1 MEENTYCVYM
11 HMLISDGR
19 KYIGITCQEP
29 KVRWNYGNGYR
40 RNTYLWRAIQKYGW
54 NNFKHEIL
62 FETLTKEQ
70 ACAKEQALI
79 KLFNTQDPTQ
89 GFNLTS
95 GGEHFIHSEDSIKVM
110 SKIKTKWAD
119 FDQKIIQLYL
129 DENKTRKETAKIL
142 DIPESGVASRIRLLD
157 LTKTKEQNR
166 QNTSKTG
173 TKYFVDETI
182 LSKLYLEENK
192 TQKEIAKIL
201 NVPVKAIDYRV
212 HKLGLKKTKGQIKQV
227 TGRKKK

>member
-1 MEENTYCVYM
+1 
-11 HMLISDGR
+11 
-19 KYIGITCQEP
+19 
-29 KVRWNYGNGYR
+29 
-40 RNTYLWRAIQKYGW
+40 
-54 NNFKHEIL
+54 
-62 FETLTKEQ
+62 
-70 ACAKEQALI
+70 
-79 KLFNTQDPTQ
+79 
-89 GFNLTS
+89 
-95 GGEHFIHSEDSIKVM
+95 M